1 MRSPYLYVTA
11 QPIRIGLMVSVACM
25 WFSFTG
31 SVSAQP
37 TTVKK
42 GDVSQKRM
50 TTVGKRT
57 PKSQQVPRKATE
69 TRKALSKASLVKTWR
84 CVSKQPMMEMD
95 AKESFSD
102 DQTAKGEGR
111 LTFSWTDGTK
121 LDLFLESTSR
131 WRIDG
136 DTLCDVPTSMHF
148 TQMSGQLNPHVDR
161 LMAAMQAQAD
171 KRMASNLETCKRIK
185 SLTETELVLAVPSP
199 QGEVETRCTPAKE
212 VKDEK

>member
-1 MRSPYLYVTA
+1 MRSPYLYVA
-11 QPIRIGLMVSVACM
+11 AHRIRIGLMVIVACTLC
-25 WFSFTG
+25 SFAG
-31 SVSAQP
+31 SVDAQP
-37 TTVKK
+37 TTVKN
-42 GDVSQKRM
+42 GVSQKPM
-50 TTVGKRT
+50 TTVGKDT
-57 PKSQQVPRKATE
+57 AKQVSRKATE
-69 TRKALSKASLVKTWR
+69 TRKVLSNASIVKAWR

-185 SLTETELVLAVPSP
+185 SLTDTELVLAVPSP
-199 QGEVETRCTPAKE
+199 QGEVETRCTPAQE

>member
-1 MRSPYLYVTA
+1 MRSSYIYSTVNR
-11 QPIRIGLMVSVACM
+11 IRIVLMASVACALCC
-25 WFSFTG
+25 FAG
-31 SVSAQP
+31 SVIAQP
-37 TTVKK
+37 TSVTKGAIGKK
-42 GDVSQKRM
+42 PV
-50 TTVGKRT
+50 TTSGKST
-57 PKSQQVPRKATE
+57 PKQVPREGTE
-69 TRKALSKASLVKTWR
+69 TRKALSKASIVKAWR

-148 TQMSGQLNPHVDR
+148 TQMSGQLNPHVDQ

-185 SLTETELVLAVPSP
+185 SLTDTELVLALPSP
-199 QGEVETRCTPAKE
+199 QGEVETRCTPAQE